1 MNDEQKKDYTPTA
14 TNLARQLTLMTG
26 IYWSPKM
33 SENRGWGTAFS
44 LIGANGMSMYVVNE
58 FKGQGAKF
66 SVHGEYPKWHDQEP
80 YFSDTKP
87 EIAMSQSKSI
97 EQLALDIQRRFLPDY
112 TELFNKMKARIAL
125 WEDSDNKECHAFLSM
140 AVILDPAIDRE
151 KRFRE
156 LKAQKYGD
164 RVARSVD
171 ADNNMEIEITRHGDE
186 LLQVEFFRLS
196 LEETRQLVC
205 FYKSSIHANR
215 EKPLQSSTAGN

>member
-1 MNDEQKKDYTPTA
+1 MW
-14 TNLARQLTLMTG
+14 LMIT
-26 IYWSPKM
+26 
-33 SENRGWGTAFS
+33 R
-44 LIGANGMSMYVVNE
+44 VN
-58 FKGQGAKF
+58 GAKF

-171 ADNNMEIEITRHGDE
+171 ADNNMEIEITRQGDE

-196 LEETRQLVC
+196 LEETRQLVS